1 MASKRKRPMSDSLN
15 GRVLDRT
22 VRRSLYLQRYGS
34 HTVGQVR
41 GFLEEHVFP
50 DVLARLQSRL
60 DRIKLR
66 GIDSGFETTKRYV
79 GMLGDV
85 SSLIRD
91 GSRGARKLLTAEL
104 RDLAKAEAQ
113 WAQVMLQT
121 ESNAVLAVDDLSLEV
136 RGLNLSAARAVV
148 SRPIIGRKLNQ
159 WFDGIAGDLQRRI
172 ETEVGVGMT
181 QGETMEQIMRRI
193 RGTKK
198 GGYRDGVLE
207 NARRQAETVARTTV
221 NQVSSQA
228 REATY
233 AENADIIKGVQW
245 VSTLDTKTSNICK
258 ALDGKVFPLDSGQ
271 RPPAHPNCRSSTVPV
286 TKSWRELGAKLLKRK
301 PGQRIDRPSEST
313 RASMD
318 GQVPESVT
326 YGDWLRQQP
335 ESVQVAALGAGR
347 ARLFRQGKVQVED
360 LISRQG
366 KPLPLAELPD

>member
-1 MASKRKRPMSDSLN
+1 
-15 GRVLDRT
+15 
-22 VRRSLYLQRYGS
+22 
-34 HTVGQVR
+34 
-41 GFLEEHVFP
+41 
-50 DVLARLQSRL
+50 
-60 DRIKLR
+60 
-66 GIDSGFETTKRYV
+66 
-79 GMLGDV
+79 MLGDV

-113 WAQVMLQT
+113 WAQAMLQT

-136 RGLNLSAARAVV
+136 RGLNLSAAKAEV

-159 WFDGIAGDLQRRI
+159 WFYGIAGDLQRRI

-221 NQVSSQA
+221 NHVSSQA

-258 ALDGKVFPLDSGQ
+258 ALYGKVFPLDSGQ